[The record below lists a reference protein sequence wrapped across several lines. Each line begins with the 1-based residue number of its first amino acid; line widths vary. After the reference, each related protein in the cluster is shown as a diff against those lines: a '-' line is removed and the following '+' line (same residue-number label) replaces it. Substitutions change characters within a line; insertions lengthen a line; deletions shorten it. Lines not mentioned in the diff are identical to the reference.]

1 MGQTKKKQSQNK
13 KGGVSVGSPKI
24 AAQRVEPAAQPADPA
39 QDKAAVTP
47 AAPAQPVAA
56 PAAAPAASARKKL
69 TPVRLALMIAAIV
82 LACFI
87 VVMIVLLV
95 LPPRH
100 PGENEY
106 YLPDLREEQVDSI
119 AAYNEEHNTRYCYP
133 SFNLSGL
140 YSTQDA
146 AAYYDGRVA
155 VLLYEQFT
163 YDETSCELYIQ
174 TDEEDTF
181 NIFHSLPTM
190 TSDFGIYNEDAGLDI
205 EVYSAET
212 NGVWYAR
219 AAHDGCL
226 YRFRIDAETEGQ
238 YRNIVMAVLF
248 CYVD

>member
-24 AAQRVEPAAQPADPA
+24 AAQRTEPAAQPADPA
-39 QDKAAVTP
+39 PDKAALEA
-47 AAPAQPVAA
+47 AAPEKGAA
-56 PAAAPAASARKKL
+56 PAAAAKSPKKL
-69 TPVRLALMIAAIV
+69 SPARLALMIAAVV
-82 LACFI
+82 LACFVI
-87 VVMIVLLV
+87 VMIIVLV

-100 PGENEY
+100 PGQDEY
-106 YLPDLREEQVDSI
+106 YLPDLREEQIDSI
-119 AAYNEEHNTRYCYP
+119 AAYNEEHGTGYCYP

-140 YSTQDA
+140 YSTQEA

-163 YDETSCELYIQ
+163 YDDTTCELYIQ